1 MQTIDE
7 IYMNLTQLRAFH
19 LVARERGFT
28 RAAAAA
34 RLSQPTLSSQVRA
47 LEAHYRLQLFERR
60 GRRTELTTLGQSLYD
75 ITTRLFALE
84 DEARALLAGTT
95 ALTRGHLRVSAD
107 SAYHAVPILAALK
120 RGHAGLTFSLRIGS
134 SAAVLQ
140 ELLDYQA
147 DVGVM
152 ARLTSDPRLHSVK
165 FKEDRLIVF
174 VPVAHPW
181 SRRGRVALAELAGR
195 DLVLRE
201 RGSITREVFEESLV
215 AADVRPGAII
225 EVQTREAVR
234 EAVAEGFGVG
244 VVFQSE
250 FGNDRR
256 FAPLEVAGGQLA
268 VAEYV
273 ACLQERRNLALVR
286 AFLDAAVA
294 LRAEAAGAAAA
305 ATTRSASSASSSG
318 RTVEGSTVSTSSPTR
333 RSAR

>member
-1 MQTIDE
+1 
-7 IYMNLTQLRAFH
+7 MNLTQLRAFH
-19 LVARERGFT
+19 LVARERSFT
-28 RAAAAA
+28 RGAAAA

-47 LEAHYRLQLFERR
+47 LETSYRLQLFARR
-60 GRRTELTTLGQSLYD
+60 GRRTELTTIGQSLYD

-84 DEARALLAGTT
+84 DEARALLAGTK
-95 ALTRGHLRVSAD
+95 ALARGHLRVSAD

-120 RGHAGLTFSLRIGS
+120 RDHAGLTFSLRIGS

-152 ARLTSDPRLHSVK
+152 AKLTSDPRLHSVK
-165 FKEDRLIVF
+165 FKEDRLILF

-181 SRRGRVALAELAGR
+181 ARRRRVALGELAGR

-201 RGSITREVFEESLV
+201 RGSITREVFEESLA
-215 AADVRPGAII
+215 AADLRPGALI

-234 EAVAEGFGVG
+234 EAVAAGFGIG
-244 VVFQSE
+244 VVFHSE
-250 FGNDRR
+250 FGADRR
-256 FAPLEVAGGQLA
+256 FAPLEVTGASLA

-286 AFLDAAVA
+286 AFLDATGA
-294 LRAEAAGAAAA
+294 LRGEPPAPLPASS
-305 ATTRSASSASSSG
+305 TRRAASSASSSA
-318 RTVEGSTVSTSSPTR
+318 RKVEGSTNSTSSLAR
-333 RSAR
+333 RSPR